1 MYDINVASG
10 RAGQIIHEDN
20 HDSLYCNNSI
30 ESKTI
35 IGPEKKIRQGAR
47 DTSGDIVR
55 ELSSGDGGAP

>member
-10 RAGQIIHEDN
+10 RAGQIMHEDN

-35 IGPEKKIRQGAR
+35 IGPEKKIRQLLILGLNFYIQAL
-47 DTSGDIVR
+47 GF
-55 ELSSGDGGAP
+55 AK